1 MNLDNIQTVLAD
13 IANAGDPTFS
23 QFANDINQLVEQ
35 AKVGQMSNAEVK
47 EILEDAQ
54 RQLAILDDMTQLSF
68 KEKLNACIT
77 GLITIAGAVV

>member
-1 MNLDNIQTVLAD
+1 MTLDNIQTVLAD
-13 IANAGDPTFS
+13 IANSRDPTFS
-23 QFANDINQLVEQ
+23 QFANDINQVVEQ
-35 AKVGQMSNAEVK
+35 AKVGQMSNVEVK